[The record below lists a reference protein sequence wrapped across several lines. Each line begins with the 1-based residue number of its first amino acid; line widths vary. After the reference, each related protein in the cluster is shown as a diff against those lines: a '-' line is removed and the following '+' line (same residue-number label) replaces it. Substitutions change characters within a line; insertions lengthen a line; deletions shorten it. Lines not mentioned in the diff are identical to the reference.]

1 MVERY
6 SKDAPQSL
14 PPQFKKP
21 PEPETDIQKRSAFT
35 SHQCTNS
42 YKFQDFPVPS
52 VVISLFLIFPIYF
65 LSSSQTN
72 HQPTVHVRDAIISRD
87 DDGTLLHNNDDD
99 NGTELPTKR
108 CLLITMHTDQ
118 LSCFVSRIP
127 SPLRPLVVKAKTTTT
142 TTRRREEKAKQRT
155 EPTNKNHSI
164 GGVVGRKLVAVA
176 RWEVVEAG
184 EEEVPEGL
192 SCWYD
197 VVQQELLL
205 RQEVNLER
213 RSIQQQHQPAKAST
227 TTTTTTS
234 RQGRRRRRRRQ
245 RKEAAEHNELHQK
258 KHQRGQL
265 RGATSGAE
273 GGRCLRRNCSPTSSR
288 RKC

>member
-1 MVERY
+1 MY
-6 SKDAPQSL
+6 AK
-14 PPQFKKP
+14 
-21 PEPETDIQKRSAFT
+21 IGRSALNRF
-35 SHQCTNS
+35 
-42 YKFQDFPVPS
+42 
-52 VVISLFLIFPIYF
+52 
-65 LSSSQTN
+65 
-72 HQPTVHVRDAIISRD
+72 II
-87 DDGTLLHNNDDD
+87 
-99 NGTELPTKR
+99 
-108 CLLITMHTDQ
+108 DQ

-142 TTRRREEKAKQRT
+142 RRREEKAKQRI

-184 EEEVPEGL
+184 EEKVPEGL

-265 RGATSGAE
+265 RGATSGAQ